1 MSEPRTDEP
10 LLVSVKEAARL
21 LGVSP
26 WNVYQLLGSE
36 SEPGAIPSRYIGRRR
51 LILKADLDKFVAG
64 LPTAR
69 DSA

>member
-1 MSEPRTDEP
+1 MSESRTDEP
-10 LLVSVKEAARL
+10 ILVSVKEAARL

-26 WNVYQLLGSE
+26 WNVYQLLGNDE
-36 SEPGAIPSRYIGRRR
+36 EPGALPSRYIGRRR
-51 LILKADLDKFVAG
+51 LILKADLDSFVSD